1 KEGVEGVGLKK
12 AAERFSKERGV
23 TVKIKELPYNE
34 LFDEELKQVGEESSE
49 FDVIMV
55 DDPWMPAL
63 LGSRN
68 SEHPGKEGGR
78 YRLKRLEKETYAQDN
93 GLDDFVQKTLDV
105 ASFCLHSGPCDD
117 YYGVPYVGNSQL
129 FCYNTQDFPRGNLP
143 QTWEEI
149 KQASANL
156 PKGRL
161 GYVTRVGSNNSIVT
175 DFMPILWSY
184 DKKSFPLHLDPE
196 AGAFGQ
202 KHEID

>member
-1 KEGVEGVGLKK
+1 
-12 AAERFSKERGV
+12 
-23 TVKIKELPYNE
+23 
-34 LFDEELKQVGEESSE
+34 
-49 FDVIMV
+49 
-55 DDPWMPAL
+55 
-63 LGSRN
+63 
-68 SEHPGKEGGR
+68 
-78 YRLKRLEKETYAQDN
+78 EKETYAQDN

-202 KHEID
+202 KNEIDEDAVTAFLSMAELVRKQKASGVTVDDFDVAAYLA